1 MATILAMSS
10 AHDNGIY
17 IIAADRIGIER
28 EQAFIGQSVIV
39 DHTGWLL
46 SGPADVHHEQI
57 LYADIDP
64 AIAKRSRCWNNFNT
78 PLRDRRPEQYVLSL
92 SKQVK

>member
-1 MATILAMSS
+1 MATILAMAS

-28 EQAFIGQSVIV
+28 EQPFIGQSVIV

-46 SGPADVHHEQI
+46 SGPAGIQQEQI

-64 AIAKRSRCWNNFNT
+64 AIAKRSRC
-78 PLRDRRPEQYVLSL
+78 
-92 SKQVK
+92 